1 MSLAFRTLSFGIK
14 KAPPKKKDADDSKKE
29 LSTITAESL
38 KRYDELREKMIGKV
52 ETKKGKK
59 VKKAVKKDWRLENC
73 NFKILSFLKKG
84 FVSASIRLLSSRKRD
99 HESDEDSEEEA
110 EESVDEVEKKMQKL
124 LDDIRRAN
132 RIFTWG
138 DNLPNII
145 LRFTDSN
152 ISSSL
157 LSRLTGQS
165 IRQPS
170 PIQMQSIPFM
180 MKRRNILASAPTGS
194 GKTLAFALP
203 VIEEILELKQ
213 RADYSK
219 SSKLLTIV
227 LEPTREL
234 AAQTYTEFVK
244 YCAETSISVAN
255 FSGEETDIQHADILV
270 STPNRIVFHLDK
282 IDTSALRWL
291 IVDESDRLFEVIEGQ
306 EKCFRNQLGAI
317 YKACDAKCTRVAF
330 FSATFSHEVEKWC
343 KENIDNIGMVC
354 VGERNSSNTSVK
366 QELTYCGTEDGKKI
380 AIRNLLRTSFKPPAL
395 VFVQSKDRAVQ
406 LVKLLSAIDSNLKVD
421 SINSGKSDKE
431 RDETME
437 RFRRG
442 EIWVLVCTELLGRG
456 LDLSD
461 VGLVINYD
469 LPTSIVSYIH
479 RVGRTGRA
487 GKSGHAVTYFTDTDM
502 KYIKSIATVIR
513 QSGFEVPEYLLEMKK
528 VSRDRKKEM
537 LKHAPKR
544 HRIAMVKEQVIKRK
558 KMLAKAAADKKK
570 EENVEKPRT
579 EKIKTKKKLIKKK
592 KL

>member
-1 MSLAFRTLSFGIK
+1 
-14 KAPPKKKDADDSKKE
+14 
-29 LSTITAESL
+29 
-38 KRYDELREKMIGKV
+38 MIGKV
-52 ETKKGKK
+52 ESKIEKK
-59 VKKAVKKDWRLENC
+59 VKKNKK
-73 NFKILSFLKKG
+73 K
-84 FVSASIRLLSSRKRD
+84 ASIEILASRKRVHD
-99 HESDEDSEEEA
+99 SDGDSEN
-110 EESVDEVEKKMQKL
+110 EVEETVGDVEKRMQKL
-124 LDDIRRAN
+124 LDDIRRTN

-138 DNLPNII
+138 DHLPNII
-145 LRFTDSN
+145 LRFSDS
-152 ISSSL
+152 SMSPSL
-157 LSRLTGQS
+157 LNRLSENS

-180 MKRRNILASAPTGS
+180 TERRNVLASAPTGS

-203 VIEEILELKQ
+203 VIDEILELKQ
-213 RADYSK
+213 RADYSSSN
-219 SSKLLTIV
+219 SSKLLAVV

-234 AAQTYTEFVK
+234 AAQTYTEFLK
-244 YCAETSISVAN
+244 YCANTSISAAN

-282 IDTSALRWL
+282 IDTSSLRWL
-291 IVDESDRLFEVIEGQ
+291 VVDESDRLFEVVEGQ
-306 EKCFRNQLGAI
+306 DKCFRNQLAAI

-343 KENIDNIGMVC
+343 KENIDEIGMVC

-366 QELTYCGTEDGKKI
+366 QKLTYCGTEDGKKI

-487 GKSGHAVTYFTDTDM
+487 GKSGHAVTYFTDADM

-513 QSGFEVPEYLLEMKK
+513 QSGFDVPEYLMEMKK
-528 VSRDRKKEM
+528 VSRDRKKDM

-544 HRIAMVKEQVIKRK
+544 HKIAIVKEQVIKKK
-558 KMLAKAAADKKK
+558 KMLAKAAA
-570 EENVEKPRT
+570 EEKAKNKTETQTAEKP
-579 EKIKTKKKLIKKK
+579 EKKIKKKKLIKKNNK
-592 KL
+592 NI

>member
-14 KAPPKKKDADDSKKE
+14 KGPPQKKKLNNDSKE
-29 LSTITAESL
+29 LSTITEDSFR
-38 KRYDELREKMIGKV
+38 KFDELREKMIGKV
-52 ETKKGKK
+52 ETKQKKK
-59 VKKAVKKDWRLENC
+59 VVKK
-73 NFKILSFLKKG
+73 
-84 FVSASIRLLSSRKRD
+84 VSKQASIQILSSRKRGY
-99 HESDEDSEEEA
+99 DSENDSESEA
-110 EESVDEVEKKMQKL
+110 EEAVGDVEKKMQKL
-124 LDDIRRAN
+124 LDDIRRTN

-138 DNLPNII
+138 YQLPDIF
-145 LRFTDSN
+145 LRFND
-152 ISSSL
+152 SSL
-157 LSRLTGQS
+157 SPSLLTHLSEND

-170 PIQMQSIPFM
+170 PIQMQAIPFM
-180 MKRRNILASAPTGS
+180 MGRKNILASAPTGLCLSERATVSFFNFEGS

-203 VIEEILELKQ
+203 VIDEILGLKR

-219 SSKLLTIV
+219 SSKLLAIV

-244 YCAETSISVAN
+244 YCSGTSISVAN
-255 FSGEETDIQHADILV
+255 FSGEETDITHADILV

-282 IDTSALRWL
+282 IDTSLLRWL
-291 IVDESDRLFEVIEGQ
+291 VVDESDRLFEVIEGQ

-343 KENIDNIGMVC
+343 KDNIENIGMVC

-366 QELTYCGTEDGKKI
+366 QELTYCGTEDGKKV
-380 AIRNLLRTSFKPPAL
+380 AIRNLLRTAFRPPAL

-431 RDETME
+431 RDDTME
-437 RFRRG
+437 RFRNG

-469 LPTSIVSYIH
+469 LPTSIISYIH

-487 GKSGHAVTYFTDTDM
+487 GKTGHAVTYFTDTDM

-513 QSGFEVPEYLLEMKK
+513 QSGFDVPEYLMEMKK

-537 LKHAPKR
+537 LKRAPKR
-544 HRIAMVKEQVIKRK
+544 QKIATVIEQVRK
-558 KMLAKAAADKKK
+558 QKMAKAAYEKKEKLEAGSSSVKVSKSKKK
-570 EENVEKPRT
+570 MRKM
-579 EKIKTKKKLIKKK
+579 TKSKV
-592 KL
+592 

>member
-14 KAPPKKKDADDSKKE
+14 KAPPKKKDADHSKKE

-59 VKKAVKKDWRLENC
+59 VKKAVKKDWRLEN
-73 NFKILSFLKKG
+73 S
-84 FVSASIRLLSSRKRD
+84 SIRLLSSRKRD
-99 HESDEDSEEEA
+99 HESDEDSDEEA

-570 EENVEKPRT
+570 EETAEKPRT
-579 EKIKTKKKLIKKK
+579 EKIKTKKKNGLIKKK

>member
-1 MSLAFRTLSFGIK
+1 MSLAFKTLSFGIK
-14 KAPPKKKDADDSKKE
+14 RNKTKNAGINENTKKE
-29 LSTITAESL
+29 LSTISEDSL
-38 KRYDELREKMIGKV
+38 QKFDELREKMIGRV
-52 ETKKGKK
+52 ETTTKKDKKSKKATKK
-59 VKKAVKKDWRLENC
+59 V
-73 NFKILSFLKKG
+73 
-84 FVSASIRLLSSRKRD
+84 SIQLLSSRKRQRD
-99 HESDEDSEEEA
+99 SDEDEDDI
-110 EESVDEVEKKMQKL
+110 EESVGDVEKKMQKL

-138 DNLPNII
+138 DHLPNII
-145 LRFTDSN
+145 LRFSDAN
-152 ISSSL
+152 LSSVL
-157 LSRLTGQS
+157 LNRLTECS

-180 MKRRNILASAPTGS
+180 TERRNVLASAPTGS

-203 VIEEILELKQ
+203 IIEEISGLKQ
-213 RADYSK
+213 QAEYS
-219 SSKLLTIV
+219 SSSFSKLLAIV

-234 AAQTYTEFVK
+234 AAQTYSEFLK
-244 YCAETSISVAN
+244 YCSGTSITVAN
-255 FSGEETDIQHADILV
+255 FSGEETDIEHADILV

-306 EKCFRNQLGAI
+306 EKCFRNQLATI

-406 LVKLLSAIDSNLKVD
+406 LVKLLSAIDSKLNVD
-421 SINSGKSDKE
+421 SINSSKSDKE

-461 VGLVINYD
+461 VSLVINYD

-487 GKSGHAVTYFTDTDM
+487 GKNGHAVTYFTDTDM

-513 QSGFEVPEYLLEMKK
+513 QSGFDVPEYLMEMKK

-537 LKHAPKR
+537 LKRAPKR
-544 HRIAMVKEQVIKRK
+544 HKIAMVKEQVIKRK
-558 KMLAKAAADKKK
+558 KMLAKAVA
-570 EENVEKPRT
+570 EG
-579 EKIKTKKKLIKKK
+579 KIKRPANGKHPR
-592 KL
+592 